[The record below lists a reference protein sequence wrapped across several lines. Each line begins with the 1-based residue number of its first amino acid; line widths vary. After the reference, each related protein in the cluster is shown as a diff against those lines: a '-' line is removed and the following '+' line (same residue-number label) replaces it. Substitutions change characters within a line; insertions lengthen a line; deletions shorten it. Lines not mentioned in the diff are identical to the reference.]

1 MHDNIRCMSEREI
14 MPATSE
20 SFAYKYARLSSN
32 AARGVRV
39 AVLGSASANGY
50 TNVSQA
56 DRMGELLELAPGKR
70 LLDLGSGRG
79 WPGAR
84 IAERTGCDLVVSDLP
99 LLALRDAA
107 APEGGASSVVCA
119 DGRLLPFRDA
129 CFDAAS
135 HADVLC

>member
-1 MHDNIRCMSEREI
+1 MNQRENS
-14 MPATSE
+14 PATSE
-20 SFAYKYARLSSN
+20 SYAYKYARLSSD
-32 AARGVRV
+32 AAKEVRA
-39 AVLGSASANGY
+39 AVLGSAVANGY
-50 TNVSQA
+50 TTVAQA
-56 DRMGELLELAPGKR
+56 DRLAGLLRLGPGMR

-84 IAERTGCDLVVSDLP
+84 IAERTGCDLVSTDLP
-99 LLALRDAA
+99 LLALRDARVEVA
-107 APEGGASSVVCA
+107 QSEGASAVVCA